1 MNQLPLND
9 EPNGVCRTIKAS
21 YNKTSFANLIRR
33 GGTQQ
38 RPSRCIVTGWIWRS
52 RQNGI
57 VYDPEGIAPT
67 LMVGHHSGVEPKI
80 IEYEKI
86 RTQQDT

>member
-33 GGTQQ
+33 GGYAATAVAVYSDGMDISVASERDGV
-38 RPSRCIVTGWIWRS
+38 RPGGDRPDI
-52 RQNGI
+52 NGR
-57 VYDPEGIAPT
+57 PP
-67 LMVGHHSGVEPKI
+67 
-80 IEYEKI
+80 
-86 RTQQDT
+86 